1 MRRSQP
7 TLEQL
12 FEGPIQVLAT
22 TLQPQT
28 VKQYRACVRSFLT
41 YLHARFPH
49 LRKLSQLRRDPHL
62 LGWFRFLCQHEPPL
76 CNLVR
81 EARLVQLR
89 RLLRDLADRGHPL
102 PPDLIRR
109 QDFPSRDQYLP
120 RPLSLEEDQ
129 RLQQQLRLTDTLE
142 GNALRLIRA
151 TGIRIGECIT
161 LPIDC
166 LQSVNEKQVALQ
178 VPLGKLHSE
187 RLVPIDEETQRIV
200 SRMVE
205 LRALRRAGRW
215 GRVATPG
222 PESQAFLLPRY
233 RQPRSHYWADV
244 LRHSLAQAARAASC
258 TSRVT
263 PHRLRHSFAT
273 EMVRLG
279 VSLPALMQMLGHKD
293 VRMTL
298 RYVEVVQLDLQREF
312 HRARQNP
319 VVLHSIPQLPLPSFT
334 AAAPER
340 ADLAAIRQ
348 TIAATRH
355 LLQLFQPQLEA
366 RLQRKLRRLTQRLL
380 NIDHE
385 LERLSPNEC
394 TLAG

>member
-1 MRRSQP
+1 MKRS
-7 TLEQL
+7 LDEL
-12 FEGPIQVLAT
+12 FEAQMQILAT
-22 TLQPQT
+22 TLQPGT
-28 VKQYRACVRSFLT
+28 VKQYRACARNFLA

-49 LRKLSQLRRDPHL
+49 LQKPSQLRRDPHL
-62 LGWFRFLCQHEPPL
+62 LGWFRFLCQHDPPL

-81 EARLVQLR
+81 EERLVQLR
-89 RLLRDLADRGHPL
+89 RLLRDLADQGHRL
-102 PPDLIRR
+102 QPDLIRR
-109 QDFPSRDQYLP
+109 QDFPPRNQYLP

-142 GNALRLIRA
+142 ANALRLMRA
-151 TGIRIGECIT
+151 TGIRIGECIA

-166 LQSVNEKQVALQ
+166 LQSVNEKQVAVH

-187 RLVPIDEETQRIV
+187 RLVPVDEETQRIV
-200 SRMVE
+200 ARMVE
-205 LRALRRAGRW
+205 LRALRRAVGQW
-215 GRVATPG
+215 GRVSTPV
-222 PESQAFLLPRY
+222 PESQAFLLSRY
-233 RQPRSHYWADV
+233 RPKYWAKI
-244 LRHSLAQAARAASC
+244 LCANLAETARAAGC
-258 TSRVT
+258 TGRVT

-293 VRMTL
+293 IRMTL

-319 VVLHSIPQLPLPSFT
+319 LVLHSIPQLPLPSST
-334 AAAPER
+334 TPER
-340 ADLAAIRQ
+340 VDLATVRQ
-348 TIAATRH
+348 AIAATRH
-355 LLQLFQPQLEA
+355 LLHLIQPQLEA
-366 RLQRKLRRLTQRLL
+366 KGQRKLRRLTQRLL

-385 LERLSPNEC
+385 LDHLSPQNEC

>member
-1 MRRSQP
+1 MKRSQP
-7 TLEQL
+7 TLDQL
-12 FEGPIQVLAT
+12 FEAPIQNLAT
-22 TLQPQT
+22 TLRPQT

-62 LGWFRFLCQHEPPL
+62 LGWFRFLCQHDPPL

-89 RLLRDLADRGHPL
+89 RILRDLADQGHPL

-109 QDFPSRDQYLP
+109 EDFPPRDQYLP
-120 RPLSLEEDQ
+120 RPLPIEEDQ

-142 GNALRLIRA
+142 SNALRLMRA
-151 TGIRIGECIT
+151 TGIRIGECIA

-166 LQSVNEKQVALQ
+166 LQSVNEKQVALH

-187 RLVPIDEETQRIV
+187 RLVPVDEETRRIV
-200 SRMVE
+200 VRLVQ
-205 LRALRRAGRW
+205 LRALPPAIGRRR
-215 GRVATPG
+215 RVPTPI
-222 PESQAFLLPRY
+222 PESQAFLLSRY
-233 RQPRSHYWADV
+233 RPKYWAKILCD
-244 LRHSLAQAARAASC
+244 SLAETAWAAGC
-258 TSRVT
+258 TGRVT

-293 VRMTL
+293 IRMTM

-319 VVLHSIPQLPLPSFT
+319 VVLHSIPQLPLPSST
-334 AAAPER
+334 TPAR
-340 ADLAAIRQ
+340 VDLATVRQ
-348 TIAATRH
+348 AIAATQH
-355 LLQLFQPQLEA
+355 LLHLFQPQLEA
-366 RLQRKLRRLTQRLL
+366 KCQPKLRRLTQRLR

-385 LERLSPNEC
+385 LHRLSSKNEC